1 MIEWEKSE
9 SEAAGKLMCTM
20 ISDGSNIR
28 KDNFILSFTKTPGSR
43 FTEVTGGFDKSIPVP
58 ATTDPWSIENFCIL
72 PYFEDGSLNIKN
84 CSLELECV
92 QFL

>member
-1 MIEWEKSE
+1 MIEWEKCE

-28 KDNFILSFTKTPGSR
+28 KDNFILSFTKAPGSR

-58 ATTDPWSIENFCIL
+58 TTTDAWTIENFCIL